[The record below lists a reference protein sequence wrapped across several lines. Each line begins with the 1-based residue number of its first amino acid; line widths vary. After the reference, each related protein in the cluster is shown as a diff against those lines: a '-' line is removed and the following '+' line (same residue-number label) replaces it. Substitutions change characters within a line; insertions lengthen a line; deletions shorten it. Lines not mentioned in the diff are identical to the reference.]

1 MYKRIMDGDVL
12 IAIVGSMDDAGW
24 GSTFVTENSLSM
36 QLGVMRKNK
45 GDIQNHIHKVRN
57 RQTKSIS
64 TEFHYVVRGKVLVR
78 LYGYQRNLI
87 AKVMLTPQMYCM
99 LFNGGHGFE
108 IVKDDTLMFE
118 CKLGNYTNVEEDK
131 EKFD

>member
-1 MYKRIMDGDVL
+1 MDKDML
-12 IAIVGSMDDAGW
+12 IAIVGSMEDAGW
-24 GSTFVTENSLSM
+24 GSTFITENSLSM

-64 TEFHYVVRGKVLVR
+64 NEFHYVVRGKVLVR

-87 AKVMLTPQMYCM
+87 SKVMLTPQMYCM